1 MKKSSSGEIL
11 KFSLGEDEVELND
24 LKLMNEGGKSD
35 VDNLINLTYLHE
47 PAILHSL
54 QIRYSAGVIY
64 TNTGP
69 ILIALNPFKQM
80 DFYDTQVQYT

>member
-1 MKKSSSGEIL
+1 M
-11 KFSLGEDEVELND
+11 ELDD
-24 LKLMNEGGKSD
+24 LKLMNDGAKSD
-35 VDNLINLTYLHE
+35 VDNLINLPYLHE

-80 DFYDTQVQYT
+80 DFYDTQV